1 MKLDIKMNDESK
13 TKIKKEIEKEVEK
26 EIDDIWGKEL
36 ELFQTKI
43 DNAHKELDKK
53 FEKFTKEISEK
64 IKKIK
69 IEQFIPNGK
78 DYNLNLEYI
87 DNTNYLINP
96 ILICLCNIDLFIY
109 LCLENWNI
117 NVIKD
122 LNDKEDILFSG
133 FTNLISKIYL
143 RKKHNYRDPFE
154 IHKQLKIE
162 MKNDFYTNDPGVII
176 NFILKKLHNE
186 LNPFKQYSEDKFD
199 DKKGFTDMITNNKT
213 KISEEFFNILYFREE
228 CYECNSVKNYYQ
240 QIPIFDLY
248 IDNDSALE
256 NAIINF
262 KSVCKQCKKRTKN
275 TIISLTSN
283 ILIININR
291 KDDIINS
298 KNIIYKLKLD
308 LFNQKYELISVIR
321 KDYFI
326 NDKVIIYDPENIS
339 VFCKNCYD
347 NRWYSYNDENKKL
360 IENENEIIDGKKV
373 LLLIYKKI

>member
-1 MKLDIKMNDESK
+1 MNDESK

-360 IENENEIIDGKKV
+360 IENENEIIEGKKT

>member
-1 MKLDIKMNDESK
+1 MNDESK

-154 IHKQLKIE
+154 IHKQLKIK
-162 MKNDFYTNDPGVII
+162 MKNDFNTNDPGVII

-298 KNIIYKLKLD
+298 KNIIYKLKID

-360 IENENEIIDGKKV
+360 IENENEIIDGKKA

>member
-1 MKLDIKMNDESK
+1 MNDESK

-162 MKNDFYTNDPGVII
+162 MKNDFNTNDPGVII

-298 KNIIYKLKLD
+298 KNIIYKLKID

-360 IENENEIIDGKKV
+360 IENENEIIDGKKA

>member
-1 MKLDIKMNDESK
+1 MNDESK
-13 TKIKKEIEKEVEK
+13 NKIKKEIEKEVEK

-43 DNAHKELDKK
+43 DKAHKELDKK
-53 FEKFTKEISEK
+53 FENFTKEISEK

-186 LNPFKQYSEDKFD
+186 LNPFKQYIEDKFD

-213 KISEEFFNILYFREE
+213 KISEEFFNILYFREQ

>member
-1 MKLDIKMNDESK
+1 MNDESK

-213 KISEEFFNILYFREE
+213 KISEEFFNILYIREE

>member
-1 MKLDIKMNDESK
+1 MNDESK

-162 MKNDFYTNDPGVII
+162 MKNDFNTNDPGVII

-360 IENENEIIDGKKV
+360 IENENEIIDGKKA

>member
-1 MKLDIKMNDESK
+1 MNDESK
-13 TKIKKEIEKEVEK
+13 TKIKKEIEREIEK

-360 IENENEIIDGKKV
+360 IENENEIINGKKA
-373 LLLIYKKI
+373 LLLIYKKFEFR

>member
-1 MKLDIKMNDESK
+1 MNDESK

-186 LNPFKQYSEDKFD
+186 LNTFKQYSEDKFD

-360 IENENEIIDGKKV
+360 IENENKIIDGKKA

>member
-1 MKLDIKMNDESK
+1 MNDESK
-13 TKIKKEIEKEVEK
+13 TKIKKEIEK

-43 DNAHKELDKK
+43 DKAHKELDKK
-53 FEKFTKEISEK
+53 FENFTKEISEK

-186 LNPFKQYSEDKFD
+186 LNPFKQYIEDKFD

-213 KISEEFFNILYFREE
+213 KIS
-228 CYECNSVKNYYQ
+228 
-240 QIPIFDLY
+240 
-248 IDNDSALE
+248 
-256 NAIINF
+256 
-262 KSVCKQCKKRTKN
+262 
-275 TIISLTSN
+275 
-283 ILIININR
+283 
-291 KDDIINS
+291 
-298 KNIIYKLKLD
+298 
-308 LFNQKYELISVIR
+308 
-321 KDYFI
+321 
-326 NDKVIIYDPENIS
+326 
-339 VFCKNCYD
+339 
-347 NRWYSYNDENKKL
+347 
-360 IENENEIIDGKKV
+360 
-373 LLLIYKKI
+373 

>member
-1 MKLDIKMNDESK
+1 MNDESK

-53 FEKFTKEISEK
+53 FENFTKEISEK

-162 MKNDFYTNDPGVII
+162 MKNDFNTNDPGVII

-248 IDNDSALE
+248 IDNDSDLE

>member
-1 MKLDIKMNDESK
+1 MNDESK
-13 TKIKKEIEKEVEK
+13 NKIKKEIEKEVEK

-360 IENENEIIDGKKV
+360 IENENEIIDGKKT

>member
-1 MKLDIKMNDESK
+1 MNDESK

-360 IENENEIIDGKKV
+360 IENENEIIDGKKT

>member
-1 MKLDIKMNDESK
+1 MNDESK
-13 TKIKKEIEKEVEK
+13 TKIKKEIEREIEK

-256 NAIINF
+256 NVIINF

-360 IENENEIIDGKKV
+360 IENENEIINGKKA

>member
-1 MKLDIKMNDESK
+1 MNDESK

-186 LNPFKQYSEDKFD
+186 LNTFKQYSEDKFD

-275 TIISLTSN
+275 TMISLTSN

-360 IENENEIIDGKKV
+360 IENENKIIDGKKA
-373 LLLIYKKI
+373 LLLIYKKFEFR

>member
-1 MKLDIKMNDESK
+1 MNDESK

-298 KNIIYKLKLD
+298 KNIIYKLKID

>member
-1 MKLDIKMNDESK
+1 MNDESK

-53 FEKFTKEISEK
+53 FENFTKEISEK

-162 MKNDFYTNDPGVII
+162 MKNDFNTNDPGVII

-298 KNIIYKLKLD
+298 KNIIYKLKFD